1 MAGIQRRWLRVTLY
15 TVIIVEISIILF
27 YLLEAL
33 PPVEPGEFAPAAYAI
48 VFGVTFLGNASI
60 LVPVYFH
67 ISLIMAAAKL
77 WSPLLVALVASVAG
91 TLGEISGY
99 YAGYLGKK
107 IAAAEDIPW
116 YNRFARW
123 VNRYGLVAIFLFSL
137 QPILPVDIAGITAGA
152 AKLPLWKFL
161 LPCWLGRFP
170 KYIIFCYFGLGIL
183 GSLPLP

>member
-60 LVPVYFH
+60 IVPVYFH

-77 WSPLLVALVASVAG
+77 WSPLLVALVASIAG

-107 IAAAEDIPW
+107 IAAVEDIPW
-116 YNRFARW
+116 YSRFTRW
-123 VNRYGLVAIFLFSL
+123 VNRYGMVAIFLFSL
-137 QPILPVDIAGITAGA
+137 QPVLPVDIAGLTAGA
-152 AKLPLWKFL
+152 ARLPLWKFL

-183 GSLPLP
+183 GSLPWF

>member
-60 LVPVYFH
+60 IVPVYFH